1 APLSL
6 YFAALGLGFMLI
18 EFSQLQRLN
27 TFLGHPTYA
36 LAVVLF
42 SLLLFSGIGSIL
54 VEKVV
59 DPDRPRS
66 LLVPIGVLL
75 GIIVLFRFVTVPT
88 THAMAGGTTF
98 ERGGTAGALVGPVA
112 V

>member
-1 APLSL
+1 
-6 YFAALGLGFMLI
+6 MLV

-42 SLLLFSGIGSIL
+42 TVLLFSGIGSML
-54 VEKVV
+54 VEKVI

-66 LLVPIGVLL
+66 LLVPIA
-75 GIIVLFRFVTVPT
+75 R
-88 THAMAGGTTF
+88 AA
-98 ERGGTAGALVGPVA
+98 RA
-112 V
+112 